1 MTADAIDAR
10 RGRLMTAAGAI
21 FWSTSGLFQRGM
33 HADAAVQVAGRA
45 LVAGIA
51 VTLLVAW
58 TARHRGGPIGAVRGM
73 GRIGVAM
80 AISYAVA
87 SGSFMFALSLTSVA
101 HVLLFQ
107 AATPLVAALLAR
119 FWLGEPIHPRTWLA
133 MLGAGVGIA
142 IMVGGSSSEGSLGGD
157 LLAGIVAIA
166 FAVTIVLA
174 RRTSAGTPVVAGGI
188 GQLIVLVCVL
198 PFAIGSL
205 GSLRAGDVPLI
216 LGVGIIQMFLGI
228 TLFTAGAR
236 LIPAAQASLI
246 SLLEVVL
253 GPLLVWIA
261 YREQPSNATIL
272 GGAIVLATLVLHTL
286 AEQLSGRGERGPL
299 PAPP

>member
-1 MTADAIDAR
+1 MSADAQAR
-10 RGRLMTAAGAI
+10 RGQLMTAAGAVA
-21 FWSTSGLFQRGM
+21 WSTSGLFQRGM
-33 HADAAVQVAGRA
+33 QADAPVQVAGRA

-51 VTLLVAW
+51 VTLLVCW
-58 TARHRGGPIGAVRGM
+58 TTRGKGGPLGAVRAM
-73 GRIGVAM
+73 GRVGTGM
-80 AISYAVA
+80 AISYAIA

-119 FWLGEPIHPRTWLA
+119 FFLGEPIHLRTWLA
-133 MLGAGVGIA
+133 MAGAALGIA
-142 IMVGGSSSEGSLGGD
+142 IMVAGSSGEGSLGGD
-157 LLAGIVAIA
+157 LLAGVVAIA

-174 RRTSAGTPVVAGGI
+174 RRANARTPVVAGGI
-188 GQLIVLVCVL
+188 GQLIVLTCVL
-198 PFAIGSL
+198 PFALGSL
-205 GSLRAGDVPLI
+205 GSLAPGDVPLI
-216 LGVGIIQMFLGI
+216 FGVGIIQMFLGI

-261 YREQPSNATIL
+261 YREQPSRATVL
-272 GGAIVLATLVLHTL
+272 GGGIVLGTLVLHTI
-286 AEQLSGRGERGPL
+286 AEQIPARSERGPL